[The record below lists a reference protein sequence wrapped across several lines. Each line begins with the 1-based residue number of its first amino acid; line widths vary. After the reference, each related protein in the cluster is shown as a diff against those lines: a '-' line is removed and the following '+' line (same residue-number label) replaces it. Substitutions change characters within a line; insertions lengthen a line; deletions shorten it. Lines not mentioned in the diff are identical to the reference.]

1 MPASAL
7 PVVLCLQTRA
17 DVGIRPCEKGSGYLD
32 GRAFAVASV
41 DFVEEFFPGNR

>member
-7 PVVLCLQTRA
+7 PADFCLQTRA
-17 DVGIRPCEKGSGYLD
+17 DVGIRPYEKGSGYLD
-32 GRAFAVASV
+32 GRAFTAASV